1 MPASLKSRTLKA
13 ALWNFSGNGVGMA
26 VQFGIGVIL
35 ARLLTPADFGLLGM
49 ILVFVALTNSFVE
62 GGFGFALVHN
72 KTATRLEETSVLLWN
87 LGVAVAGYALL
98 WVAAPYVAT
107 FYNQPILA
115 DLLRVVALRLL
126 IGALGIVQQS
136 VLARGLNFKKISMVN
151 LAGTTTGGVVAI
163 FLAWKGYGVWA
174 LVWQALVGTFCTTVL
189 FWIVGRWI
197 PVWGFSWVAIQKMG
211 SYGYK
216 MVASGLVTNFFE
228 NLNNILIGKF
238 YTPADLGF
246 YTRAQNLATMTSGAL
261 SNSLSGVLFP
271 SLVQANSDPE
281 LFRRAFYRALEAMV
295 AVLAPGLLFLALYA
309 DPVFRILFGE
319 RWLPAV
325 PFFQVLAI
333 AAFFY
338 PVHIVNIQAILALG
352 RPDLNLK
359 LEILK
364 RALGVL
370 LTLAALKFGPLA
382 IAVAVATT
390 SILCFPINAWYPAK
404 LAGLSIGKQCTCVL
418 KASAWIL
425 IPTGLAVAHL
435 ATFPSTPWLSIL
447 FGSLLFGISLIA
459 YLLIFPNCIYR
470 YLFSFA
476 FNR

>member
-1 MPASLKSRTLKA
+1 MPDSLKSRTLKA
-13 ALWNFSGNGVGMA
+13 ALWNFSGNGAGMA

-72 KTATRLEETSVLLWN
+72 KTATRLDETSVLIWN
-87 LGVAVAGYALL
+87 FGVAVVGYSVL
-98 WVAAPYVAT
+98 WVAAPFVAS
-107 FYNQPILA
+107 FYNQPILS

-136 VLARGLNFKKISMVN
+136 VLARGLNFKKIPMVS
-151 LAGTTTGGVVAI
+151 LAGTAMGGFVAI

-174 LVWQALVGTFCTTVL
+174 LVWQALVGTFCSTFL
-189 FWIVGRWI
+189 FWIVGQWI
-197 PVWGFSWVAIQKMG
+197 PVWGFSWKAIQKMG

-228 NLNNILIGKF
+228 NLNNILIGRF

-261 SNSLSGVLFP
+261 SNSLSGVLFR

-295 AVLAPGLLFLALYA
+295 AILAPGLIFLALYA
-309 DPVFRILFGE
+309 APVFRILFGE

-338 PVHIVNIQAILALG
+338 PIHIVNIQAILALG

-382 IAVAVATT
+382 IAAAVATA
-390 SILCFPINAWYPAK
+390 SVLCFPINAWYPAK
-404 LAGLSIGKQCTCVL
+404 LAGLSIGKQCFCAL

-425 IPTGLAVAHL
+425 APSGLATAQL
-435 ATFPSTPWLSIL
+435 AAFPFTPYTSL
-447 FGSLLFGISLIA
+447 FFGALLFGA
-459 YLLIFPNCIYR
+459 TFATYL
-470 YLFSFA
+470 
-476 FNR
+476 